1 MKFSEFTY
9 ERPDIEQVKADF
21 TILLTKFRDAK
32 NVEDQNV
39 LINKIN
45 ELRSKFESMSQIVLV
60 RHTIDTNDQK
70 YKEEQDYFDNVDPI
84 YKGLVNDYYEA
95 LIQSKHRDQLEE
107 LRGKHLFDLAE
118 LNLKTF
124 SSEVVGD
131 LQKENKLSTEYMK
144 LIASAKIMYE
154 GEERNLSQM
163 GPFQL
168 SKDRG
173 VRKKASEAVNQ
184 FFADNEEQ
192 FDSIYDKL
200 VKVRTEIAKKLGY
213 ENFVE
218 LGYARMA
225 RTDYHP
231 KMVANFRSQVE
242 EFIVPVAEKLK
253 ERQRSRIGVEKIMY
267 YDNAFEF
274 KSGNATPKGDS
285 EWIVSNA
292 DKMYGEMS
300 SETNE
305 FFQYMKNK
313 ELMDLVSKKGKA
325 NGGYCTY
332 ISEYEAPFIFSN
344 FNGTSGDVDV
354 LTHEVGHAFQVY
366 SSKHFNLPE
375 YHFPTSESAEIHSM
389 SMEFFAWPWLEHF
402 FKEDT
407 KKYKFSH
414 LSGALLFIPYGVTVD
429 EFQHFVYENP
439 DASPEDRK
447 RKWRE
452 IEKKYLP
459 HRDYSENDYLER
471 GGFWHRQGHIFEDP
485 FYYIDYTLAQVCAF
499 QFWKKAQESH
509 ESAWNDY
516 LHLCHQ
522 GGSQSFSGLVDFAG
536 LISPFEDGCV
546 KYVIGDIENYLN
558 SIDDEQL

>member
-1 MKFSEFTY
+1 MKFSDFSY

-21 TILLTKFRDAK
+21 NELLARFREAK
-32 NVEDQNV
+32 DVESQNG

-45 ELRSKFESMSQIVLV
+45 ILRSRFESMSQIVIV
-60 RHTIDTNDQK
+60 RHTIDTNDEK
-70 YKEEQDYFDNVDPI
+70 YKEEQDYFDEMDPI

-95 LIQSKHRDQLEE
+95 LVQSEFRDQLEE
-107 LRGKHLFDLAE
+107 LWGKHLFDLAE

-124 SSEVVGD
+124 SPEIVED
-131 LQKENKLSTEYMK
+131 LQKENRLSTEYVK
-144 LIASAKIMYE
+144 LVASAKIIFE
-154 GEERNLSQM
+154 GEERNISQM

-168 SKDRG
+168 SKDRS

-184 FFADNEEQ
+184 FFADNEVQ
-192 FDSIYDKL
+192 FDDIYDKL
-200 VKVRTEIAKKLGY
+200 VKIRTQIAKKLGY

-218 LGYARMA
+218 LGYARMT
-225 RTDYHP
+225 RSDYNP
-231 KMVANFRSQVE
+231 EMVANFRKQVE
-242 EFIVPVAEKLK
+242 DFIVPAAEKLK
-253 ERQRSRIGVEKIMY
+253 ERQRRRIEVEKLMY

-274 KSGNATPKGDS
+274 KTGNAMPKGNPD
-285 EWIVSNA
+285 WIVSNA
-292 DKMYGEMS
+292 EKMYAEMS
-300 SETNE
+300 SETSE
-305 FFQYMKNK
+305 FFQHMLEN

-332 ISEYEAPFIFSN
+332 ISDHKAPFIFSN

-366 SSKHFNLPE
+366 SSRHFKLPE

-389 SMEFFAWPWLEHF
+389 SMEFFAWPWMENF

-407 KKYKFSH
+407 EKYKFSH
-414 LSGALLFIPYGVTVD
+414 LSGALLFIPYGVSVD

-439 DASPEDRK
+439 EATPKERK
-447 RKWRE
+447 QKWRE

-459 HRDYSENDYLER
+459 HRDYSENAYLER
-471 GGFWHRQGHIFEDP
+471 GGFWHRQGHIFEVP

-499 QFWKKAQESH
+499 QFWKKAQEDH
-509 ESAWNDY
+509 EAAWNNY
-516 LHLCHQ
+516 LHLCRQ
-522 GGSQSFSGLVDFAG
+522 GGSQSFTGLVQFAG

-546 KYVIGDIENYLN
+546 KSVIGDIEHYLN
-558 SIDDEQL
+558 SIEDDKL